1 MVWLREDGV
10 VEKGEGG
17 RVFKDFFFSVGFV
30 EPNGEGVLEE
40 KRMEGIIAPQ

>member
-1 MVWLREDGV
+1 MVWLRKER
-10 VEKGEGG
+10 EGEFS
-17 RVFKDFFFSVGFV
+17 RIFFFSVGFV